1 MDELIS
7 DFAADT
13 RDGYDRILPDIA
25 RWSHDHTD
33 RAALD
38 AIFRFVHTVRGNA
51 SFIKIE
57 RIERLCAPT
66 EHILSAFRDG
76 RRVADPDGVSAVLA
90 IVDRVGAV
98 AAAIEDGTNISAA
111 DEPALIAAL
120 AIDID
125 YVEPSPMPQRRTQR
139 AQTVRFS
146 VAQFESMMSAVEALD
161 AAHRSLLDVIAQS
174 AEPSILSPA
183 VSDLTTAI
191 GATTLAFQNARRQPL
206 SDLVIGLDRL
216 VAQTALALGKDVR
229 LRVHGADMLV
239 DRAHMAVLRDVL
251 VHLIR
256 NAIDHGIET
265 PDARIGAGKD
275 AFGTVTLQA
284 ERSASH
290 LIIRVFDDGRGI
302 HQSIVSRGQSLV
314 DHLST
319 PGFSTAVNS
328 PVSGHGVGLDVVKTS
343 VEDIGGDVQIGQQPG
358 AGLCITLTIPDTMI
372 IADAA

>member
-13 RDGYDRILPDIA
+13 RDGYARILTDIA

-38 AIFRFVHTVRGNA
+38 AIFRFVHTVRGNS

-57 RIERLCAPT
+57 RIEKLCAPT

-76 RRVADPDGVSAVLA
+76 VRVADRDGVSAVLA

-120 AIDID
+120 GIAVDW
-125 YVEPSPMPQRRTQR
+125 VEPSPMPQRRTDR

-146 VAQFESMMSAVEALD
+146 VAQFETMMSAVEGLD
-161 AAHRSLLDVIAQS
+161 AAHRAFLDVIAHR

-183 VSDLTTAI
+183 LLDLTAAI
-191 GATTLAFQNARRQPL
+191 GSTTAAFQHTRRQPL
-206 SDLVIGLDRL
+206 SDLVLGLDRL
-216 VAQTALALGKDVR
+216 VAQTASALGKEVR
-229 LRVHGADMLV
+229 LRVYGGDLLV

-256 NAIDHGIET
+256 NAIDHGIEK
-265 PDARIGAGKD
+265 PDARRCAGKD
-275 AFGTVTLQA
+275 AFGSVTVQA
-284 ERSASH
+284 ERSSSQTT
-290 LIIRVFDDGRGI
+290 ICVYDDGQGI
-302 HQSIVSRGQSLV
+302 HQSIVSRGQALV

-319 PGFSTAVNS
+319 PGFSTAVDS

-343 VEDIGGDVQIGQQPG
+343 IEDIGGDVQIGQRSG
-358 AGLCITLTIPDTMI
+358 EGLRITLTIPDTMI
-372 IADAA
+372 VAHAA

>member
-13 RDGYDRILPDIA
+13 RDGYDRILADIA

-38 AIFRFVHTVRGNA
+38 AIFRFVHTVRGNS

-76 RRVADPDGVSAVLA
+76 VRVADRGGVSAVLA

-120 AIDID
+120 GIDVD
-125 YVEPSPMPQRRTQR
+125 CVEPAPMPQRRTDR

-146 VAQFESMMSAVEALD
+146 VSQFETMIGAVEALD
-161 AAHRSLLDVIAQS
+161 AAHRALLDVIAQS

-183 VSDLTTAI
+183 LSKLTTAI
-191 GATTLAFQNARRQPL
+191 GATTWAFQNTRRQPL

-239 DRAHMAVLRDVL
+239 DRAHMTVLRDVL

-256 NAIDHGIET
+256 NAIDHGIER
-265 PDARIGAGKD
+265 PDARTCAGKD

-290 LIIRVFDDGRGI
+290 LIIRVDDNGQGI
-302 HQSIVSRGQSLV
+302 HHSIMSHGQSLV

-343 VEDIGGDVQIGQQPG
+343 IEEIGGDVQIVQRSGK
-358 AGLCITLTIPDTMI
+358 GLRITLTIPETMI